1 MQIAWMTMLSV
12 AVFALAFV
20 AQANAKAVI
29 DGLPMSSINR
39 AVERI
44 EHGDVASRTTLSGLR
59 LELTQSASVR
69 ANRNG
74 LSSFR
79 VSSQLSPVG
88 YDRLQRAM
96 DWIPES
102 ARASHPV

>member
-1 MQIAWMTMLSV
+1 MQIAWMTILSI
-12 AVFALAFV
+12 AVFALALV
-20 AQANAKAVI
+20 AQAKAKAVI

-44 EHGDVASRTTLSGLR
+44 EHGDVASRTAQSGVR
-59 LELTQSASVR
+59 LELMPSASVR
-69 ANRNG
+69 PNRNG

-88 YDRLQRAM
+88 YHRLQRAM